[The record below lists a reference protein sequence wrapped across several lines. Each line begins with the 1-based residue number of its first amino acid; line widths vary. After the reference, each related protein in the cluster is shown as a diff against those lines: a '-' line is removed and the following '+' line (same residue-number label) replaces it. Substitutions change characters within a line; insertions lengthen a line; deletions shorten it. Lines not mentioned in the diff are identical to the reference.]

1 MTNERISSY
10 NVIAHSG
17 RNLNLLNFFW
27 LSFNQWNHRF
37 DAVLKPRKLESRKAE
52 KKKLKWPRLPNIYT
66 KIMRKSKFNSSLC
79 VSFPLSRIQSTC
91 FASVFSSALTLT
103 PFSRIFRCSQSNC
116 APAMADH
123 PFFSLADARLCHL
136 GHTPPLG
143 MRHHHTM
150 YQTSRLG
157 HVTTWTVFIGKKEA
171 LVLDGWLA
179 CLTGR
184 C

>member
-1 MTNERISSY
+1 
-10 NVIAHSG
+10 
-17 RNLNLLNFFW
+17 
-27 LSFNQWNHRF
+27 
-37 DAVLKPRKLESRKAE
+37 
-52 KKKLKWPRLPNIYT
+52 
-66 KIMRKSKFNSSLC
+66 MRKSKFNSSLC

-150 YQTSRLG
+150 YVPDQQARSCHNLNCV
-157 HVTTWTVFIGKKEA
+157 HWKKRS
-171 LVLDGWLA
+171 VGFRWLA
-179 CLTGR
+179 GLPYWSVLIHNSMNLTPQKIWLILVWTLIVLLGGWWCL
-184 C
+184 

>member
-1 MTNERISSY
+1 MWLRTPGEILAY
-10 NVIAHSG
+10 TTF
-17 RNLNLLNFFW
+17 LLPFI
-27 LSFNQWNHRF
+27 QPM
-37 DAVLKPRKLESRKAE
+37 KPQVWCCSETQKAGKPGSWE
-52 KKKLKWPRLPNIYT
+52 KTQMASVTNIYT
-66 KIMRKSKFNSSLC
+66 KIMRQSKFNSSLC

-150 YQTSRLG
+150 YQQARSCHNLNCV
-157 HVTTWTVFIGKKEA
+157 HWKKKKR
-171 LVLDGWLA
+171 WF
-179 CLTGR
+179 
-184 C
+184 

>member
-1 MTNERISSY
+1 MVETSIECQ
-10 NVIAHSG
+10 
-17 RNLNLLNFFW
+17 
-27 LSFNQWNHRF
+27 SFVQK
-37 DAVLKPRKLESRKAE
+37 ARKLESRKAV
-52 KKKLKWPRLPNIYT
+52 KNLKWPRLPNMYT

-150 YQTSRLG
+150 YQQARSCHNLNCV
-157 HVTTWTVFIGKKEA
+157 HWKKKKR
-171 LVLDGWLA
+171 WF
-179 CLTGR
+179 
-184 C
+184 

>member
-1 MTNERISSY
+1 MASAT
-10 NVIAHSG
+10 
-17 RNLNLLNFFW
+17 
-27 LSFNQWNHRF
+27 
-37 DAVLKPRKLESRKAE
+37 
-52 KKKLKWPRLPNIYT
+52 NIYT
-66 KIMRKSKFNSSLC
+66 EILRQSKFNSSLC

-157 HVTTWTVFIGKKEA
+157 HVTTWTVFIGKKRS
-171 LVLDGWLA
+171 VGFRWLA
-179 CLTGR
+179 GLPYWSVLIHNSMNLTPQKIWIILVWTLIVLLGGWCCL
-184 C
+184 